1 MDMTNLSGTDL
12 HLPGGRQAG
21 QPDVTDRDLRLKT
34 TEQGFLV
41 NPADWN
47 EAVAEQLAV
56 LNNIKLDTEHWEII
70 LFIRH
75 YYQQFKHLPNARV
88 FTKAL
93 AKELGE
99 TKGNSRYLHK
109 LFPDGPL
116 KYACKLA
123 GLPKPP
129 TCL

>member
-1 MDMTNLSGTDL
+1 MVEKVGLETTD
-12 HLPGGRQAG
+12 
-21 QPDVTDRDLRLKT
+21 
-34 TEQGFLV
+34 QGFLV
-41 NPADWN
+41 KSADWN
-47 EAVAEQLAV
+47 EDVAQQLAE
-56 LNNIKLDTEHWEII
+56 LNHITLTEAHWEIM

-88 FTKAL
+88 FTKAI
-93 AKELGE
+93 ARTLGE
-99 TKGNSRYLHK
+99 DKGNSRYLHK

>member
-1 MDMTNLSGTDL
+1 MGLI
-12 HLPGGRQAG
+12 PE
-21 QPDVTDRDLRLKT
+21 T

-41 NPADWN
+41 NAADWN
-47 EAVAEQLAV
+47 ETIAIQLAELNHIV
-56 LNNIKLDTEHWEII
+56 LSPAHWEII
-70 LFIRH
+70 HFIRE
-75 YYQQFKHLPNARV
+75 YYQQYKHLPNARV
-88 FTKAL
+88 FAKAI
-93 AKELGE
+93 AKTLGVD
-99 TKGNSRYLHK
+99 KGNSRYLHA

>member
-1 MDMTNLSGTDL
+1 MAPVTQNNDL
-12 HLPGGRQAG
+12 E
-21 QPDVTDRDLRLKT
+21 T

-41 NPADWN
+41 NAENWN
-47 EAVAEQLAV
+47 EEVAKQLAEA
-56 LNNIKLDTEHWEII
+56 NQIQLDPEHWEII
-70 LFIRH
+70 LFVRA
-75 YYQQFKHLPNARV
+75 YYFRFKHLPNTRM
-88 FTKAL
+88 FTKAI

-99 TKGNSRYLHK
+99 SKGNSRYLHR

-129 TCL
+129 NCL